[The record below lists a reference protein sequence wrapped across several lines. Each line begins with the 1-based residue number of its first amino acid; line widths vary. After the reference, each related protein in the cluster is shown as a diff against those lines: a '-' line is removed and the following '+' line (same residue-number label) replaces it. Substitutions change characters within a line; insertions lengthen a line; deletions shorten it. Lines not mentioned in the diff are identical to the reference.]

1 MNDVIG
7 GFKKTRAKTPKT
19 IPIRIAIRKRE
30 PGEMSDES
38 SGFAREGVA
47 GVWESAWKPVRERD
61 FLYHFKYLLP

>member
-19 IPIRIAIRKRE
+19 IPIRVAIRKRE
-30 PGEMSDES
+30 LGKMSDEI

-47 GVWESAWKPVRERD
+47 GV
-61 FLYHFKYLLP
+61 